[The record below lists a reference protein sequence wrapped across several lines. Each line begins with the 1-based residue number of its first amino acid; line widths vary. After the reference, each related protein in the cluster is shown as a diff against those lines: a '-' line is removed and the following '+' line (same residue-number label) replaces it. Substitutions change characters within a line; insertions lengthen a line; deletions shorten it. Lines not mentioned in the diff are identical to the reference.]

1 MACHHGASIPQRW
14 SDAARLEPTS
24 GPVVVL
30 RALLMRLPYRSSL
43 GFSAGILLF
52 LSSSNAFAQAAP
64 TGAPPADA
72 KALVEAPKKGPDAP
86 KIEKPLD
93 GTTVSVSA
101 GGVLTTGNSRLLA
114 LSGNGLYETRWD
126 NNAVG
131 AAVIGNYGQGATA
144 GKDIQ
149 VSAENLQGK
158 LRYDRYLVEEASLF
172 LINTGRHD
180 RFQGLSFRYNLDPGF
195 KYIFVNHTSTSFWG
209 EVGYDLQHDVRREDG
224 RAVLDADK
232 KPTFDANG
240 QPILLD
246 KTQTDHSSRLFA
258 GLKHAFNK
266 EVTFASGVE
275 YLQSFV
281 DSTRYRLNF
290 DALIAANIGAG
301 FAFGFGFS
309 ARYDHD
315 PLPGKEKLDTS
326 STVSLIFAFD
336 SVTPKKADTCPC
348 PEAAPP
354 APVPADATPAAPQ
367 PAPLPP
373 SAMPLDTTPPGATP
387 APATDSTTTTPAPP
401 AGN

>member
-1 MACHHGASIPQRW
+1 MRFPCRASV
-14 SDAARLEPTS
+14 
-24 GPVVVL
+24 G
-30 RALLMRLPYRSSL
+30 LP
-43 GFSAGILLF
+43 AGILLF
-52 LSSSNAFAQAAP
+52 LCSSNAFAQATP
-64 TGAPPADA
+64 TGAPPPDA
-72 KALVEAPKKGPDAP
+72 KALVEAPKKGPEAP
-86 KIEKPLD
+86 KLEKPLD

-266 EVTFASGVE
+266 EVTFASGLE

-336 SVTPKKADTCPC
+336 SVTPKKPDNCPC
-348 PEAAPP
+348 PGPEAAPPAPP
-354 APVPADATPAAPQ
+354 APVPADATPAAP
-367 PAPLPP
+367 PLAPSPPLPTAP
-373 SAMPLDTTPPGATP
+373 PGDTPP
-387 APATDSTTTTPAPP
+387 PATDSTTTTPPATTPP
-401 AGN
+401 ATNP

>member
-1 MACHHGASIPQRW
+1 MHFFPRAVRGATTVFG
-14 SDAARLEPTS
+14 AAA
-24 GPVVVL
+24 
-30 RALLMRLPYRSSL
+30 ALL
-43 GFSAGILLF
+43 FTSA
-52 LSSSNAFAQAAP
+52 AFAQATP

-93 GTTVSVSA
+93 GTTASVSA

-114 LSGNGLYETRWD
+114 ISGNGLYETRWD

-131 AAVIGNYGQGATA
+131 AAFIGNYGQGASA

-149 VSAENLQGK
+149 VSAENFQGK
-158 LRYDRYLVEEASLF
+158 VRYDRYLIEQASLF

-180 RFQGLSFRYNLDPGF
+180 RFQGLTFRYNLDPGF

-209 EVGYDLQHDVRREDG
+209 EIGYDLQHDVRREDG

-232 KPTFDANG
+232 NPTFDANG

-348 PEAAPP
+348 PAAGAPEPGGPSDNPP
-354 APVPADATPAAPQ
+354 PPPPP

-373 SAMPLDTTPPGATP
+373 STLPLDTTPPSAAP
-387 APATDSTTTTPAPP
+387 APATISPPPAATDSTTTTPAPP

>member
-1 MACHHGASIPQRW
+1 
-14 SDAARLEPTS
+14 
-24 GPVVVL
+24 V
-30 RALLMRLPYRSSL
+30 
-43 GFSAGILLF
+43 ILL
-52 LSSSNAFAQAAP
+52 STSAAFAQAAP

-72 KALVEAPKKGPDAP
+72 KVMVEAPKKGPDAP

-93 GTTVSVSA
+93 GTTASVSA

-114 LSGNGLYETRWD
+114 ISGNGLYETRWD

-131 AAVIGNYGQGATA
+131 AAFIGNYGQGATA

-158 LRYDRYLVEEASLF
+158 LRYDRYLVEQASLF

-209 EVGYDLQHDVRREDG
+209 EVGYDLQHDIRREDG

-281 DSTRYRLNF
+281 ESTRYRLNF

-309 ARYDHD
+309 ARYDHN

-336 SVTPKKADTCPC
+336 SVTPKTADTCPC
-348 PEAAPP
+348 PAAGAPEPGAPTDNPP
-354 APVPADATPAAPQ
+354 

-373 SAMPLDTTPPGATP
+373 LPPNTMPLDSTSPAATP
-387 APATDSTTTTPAPP
+387 APAPATVSPPPPATDSTTTRPAPP

>member
-1 MACHHGASIPQRW
+1 MG
-14 SDAARLEPTS
+14 T
-24 GPVVVL
+24 
-30 RALLMRLPYRSSL
+30 
-43 GFSAGILLF
+43 
-52 LSSSNAFAQAAP
+52 
-64 TGAPPADA
+64 PPPDA
-72 KALVEAPKKGPDAP
+72 KTLVEAPKKGPEAP

-93 GTTVSVSA
+93 GTTAAVSA

-114 LSGNGLYETRWD
+114 VSGNGLFETRYD

-131 AAVIGNYGQGATA
+131 VAAVGNYGQGATA
-144 GKDIQ
+144 GKAIQ
-149 VSAENLQGK
+149 VSAENIQGK
-158 LRYDRYLVEEASLF
+158 IRYDRYLIEQASLF

-180 RFQGLSFRYNLDPGF
+180 RFQGLTFRYNLDPGF
-195 KYIFVNHTSTSFWG
+195 KYVFVNHTSTSFWG
-209 EVGYDLQHDVRREDG
+209 EIGYDLQHDIRREDG
-224 RAVLDADK
+224 RAVLDANMM
-232 KPTFDANG
+232 PTFEANG

-266 EVTFASGVE
+266 EVTFATGVE

-281 DSTRYRLNF
+281 DSTRNRINF

-348 PEAAPP
+348 PEAGATAPGEAAPP
-354 APVPADATPAAPQ
+354 TAPTEPPPPPPPAGTTP
-367 PAPLPP
+367 
-373 SAMPLDTTPPGATP
+373 SDSTPPGATTTP
-387 APATDSTTTTPAPP
+387 PPATDTTAPPTLTPAPTDH
-401 AGN
+401 

>member
-1 MACHHGASIPQRW
+1 MHLAPRATRVTSSVLGA
-14 SDAARLEPTS
+14 AAVLLSTS
-24 GPVVVL
+24 
-30 RALLMRLPYRSSL
+30 A
-43 GFSAGILLF
+43 
-52 LSSSNAFAQAAP
+52 AFAQAAP

-72 KALVEAPKKGPDAP
+72 KVLVDAPKKGADAP

-93 GTTVSVSA
+93 GTTASVSA

-131 AAVIGNYGQGATA
+131 AAFIGNYGQGASA

-149 VSAENLQGK
+149 VSAENFQGK
-158 LRYDRYLVEEASLF
+158 IRYDRYLIEQASLF

-180 RFQGLSFRYNLDPGF
+180 RFQGLTFRYNLDPGF
-195 KYIFVNHTSTSFWG
+195 KYVFVNHTSTSFWG

-336 SVTPKKADTCPC
+336 SVTPKTADTCPC
-348 PEAAPP
+348 PAAGAAEPGAPTDNPP
-354 APVPADATPAAPQ
+354 PP

-373 SAMPLDTTPPGATP
+373 LPPSTMPLDTTPPGATP
-387 APATDSTTTTPAPP
+387 APAPATISPPPPATDSTTTTPAPP

>member
-1 MACHHGASIPQRW
+1 MHL
-14 SDAARLEPTS
+14 ARLASSALRPTS
-24 GPVVVL
+24 AVL
-30 RALLMRLPYRSSL
+30 GA
-43 GFSAGILLF
+43 AVIL
-52 LSSSNAFAQAAP
+52 LSSSSAFAQATP
-64 TGAPPADA
+64 TGAPPPDA
-72 KALVEAPKKGPDAP
+72 KTLVEAPKKGPEEP

-93 GTTVSVSA
+93 GTTASVSA

-114 LSGNGLYETRWD
+114 VSGNGVYETRWD

-131 AAVIGNYGQGATA
+131 AAAVGNYGQGAAA
-144 GKDIQ
+144 GKDIT
-149 VSAENLQGK
+149 VTAENIQGK
-158 LRYDRYLVEEASLF
+158 LRYDRYLIEQASLF

-180 RFQGLSFRYNLDPGF
+180 RFQGLTFRYNLDPGF
-195 KYIFVNHTSTSFWG
+195 KYIFVAHTSTSFWG
-209 EVGYDLQHDVRREDG
+209 EVGYDLQHDIRREDG

-232 KPTFDANG
+232 NPTFDANG

-281 DSTRYRLNF
+281 DSTRYRMNF

-336 SVTPKKADTCPC
+336 SVTPKKAATCPC
-348 PEAAPP
+348 PEAGAPAPGAPTDNPPRPP
-354 APVPADATPAAPQ
+354 ATPPPPPPPPGTAPADSTA
-367 PAPLPP
+367 
-373 SAMPLDTTPPGATP
+373 PGATP
-387 APATDSTTTTPAPP
+387 TPPPPATDSTTTTPPTTTPAP
-401 AGN
+401 ADH

>member
-1 MACHHGASIPQRW
+1 
-14 SDAARLEPTS
+14 
-24 GPVVVL
+24 VL
-30 RALLMRLPYRSSL
+30 VALLMHLAPRATRVTSSVL
-43 GFSAGILLF
+43 GAAAVLLSTSA
-52 LSSSNAFAQAAP
+52 AFAQAAP

-72 KALVEAPKKGPDAP
+72 KVLVDAPKKGADAP

-93 GTTVSVSA
+93 GTTASVSA

-131 AAVIGNYGQGATA
+131 AAFIGNYGQGASA

-149 VSAENLQGK
+149 VSAENFQGK
-158 LRYDRYLVEEASLF
+158 IRYDRYLIEQASLF

-180 RFQGLSFRYNLDPGF
+180 RFQGLTFRYNLDPGF
-195 KYIFVNHTSTSFWG
+195 KYVFVNHTSTSFWG

-336 SVTPKKADTCPC
+336 SVTPKTADTCPC
-348 PEAAPP
+348 PAAGAAEPGAPTDNPP
-354 APVPADATPAAPQ
+354 PP

-373 SAMPLDTTPPGATP
+373 LPPSTMPLDTTPPGATP
-387 APATDSTTTTPAPP
+387 APAPATISPPPPATDSTTTTPAPP

>member
-1 MACHHGASIPQRW
+1 
-14 SDAARLEPTS
+14 
-24 GPVVVL
+24 
-30 RALLMRLPYRSSL
+30 MRFPYRTSFGL
-43 GFSAGILLF
+43 SAALVV

-64 TGAPPADA
+64 TGAAPADA
-72 KALVEAPKKGPDAP
+72 KVLVEAPKKGPDAP

-114 LSGNGLYETRWD
+114 VSGNGLYETRWD
-126 NNAVG
+126 DNAVG

-144 GKDIQ
+144 GNDIH

-158 LRYDRYLVEEASLF
+158 LRYDRYLIEQASIF

-209 EVGYDLQHDVRREDG
+209 EIGYDLQHDIRREDG
-224 RAVLDADK
+224 RAVLDANK
-232 KPTFDANG
+232 LPTFDANG

-266 EVTFASGVE
+266 EVTFASGLE

-281 DSTRYRLNF
+281 DSTRYRLNL

-326 STVSLIFAFD
+326 STVSLIFALD
-336 SVTPKKADTCPC
+336 SVTPKKADNCPC
-348 PEAAPP
+348 PAPDAAPP
-354 APVPADATPAAPQ
+354 APAPADVTPAAP
-367 PAPLPP
+367 PAASPLAPLPP
-373 SAMPLDTTPPGATP
+373 PAANDSTINTPPATTPPATNP
-387 APATDSTTTTPAPP
+387 
-401 AGN
+401 

>member
-1 MACHHGASIPQRW
+1 
-14 SDAARLEPTS
+14 
-24 GPVVVL
+24 
-30 RALLMRLPYRSSL
+30 MRFPYRTSFGL
-43 GFSAGILLF
+43 SAALVV
-52 LSSSNAFAQAAP
+52 LSSSNAFAQAATP
-64 TGAPPADA
+64 TGAAPADA
-72 KALVEAPKKGPDAP
+72 KVLVEAPKKGPDAP

-114 LSGNGLYETRWD
+114 VSGNGLYETRWD
-126 NNAVG
+126 DNAVG

-144 GKDIQ
+144 GNDIH

-158 LRYDRYLVEEASLF
+158 LRYDRYLIEQASIF

-209 EVGYDLQHDVRREDG
+209 EIGYDLQHDIRREDG
-224 RAVLDADK
+224 RAVLDAK
-232 KPTFDANG
+232 KLPTFDANG

-266 EVTFASGVE
+266 EVTFASGLE

-281 DSTRYRLNF
+281 DSTRYRLNL

-336 SVTPKKADTCPC
+336 SVTPKKADNCPC
-348 PEAAPP
+348 PAPDAAPAAPAPAPPTPAPADVTPAAPP
-354 APVPADATPAAPQ
+354 AASPL
-367 PAPLPP
+367 APLPP
-373 SAMPLDTTPPGATP
+373 PAANDSTINTPPATTPPATNP
-387 APATDSTTTTPAPP
+387 
-401 AGN
+401 

>member
-1 MACHHGASIPQRW
+1 
-14 SDAARLEPTS
+14 
-24 GPVVVL
+24 VL
-30 RALLMRLPYRSSL
+30 RALFMRFPCRASVGLP
-43 GFSAGILLF
+43 AGILLF
-52 LSSSNAFAQAAP
+52 LCSSNAFAQATP
-64 TGAPPADA
+64 TGAPPPDA
-72 KALVEAPKKGPDAP
+72 KALVEAPKKGPEAP
-86 KIEKPLD
+86 KLEKPLD

-158 LRYDRYLVEEASLF
+158 LRYDRYLVEQASLF

-266 EVTFASGVE
+266 EVTFASGLE

-336 SVTPKKADTCPC
+336 SVTPKKPDNCPC
-348 PEAAPP
+348 PGPEAAPPAPP
-354 APVPADATPAAPQ
+354 APVPADATPAAP
-367 PAPLPP
+367 PLAPSPPLPTAP
-373 SAMPLDTTPPGATP
+373 PGDTPP
-387 APATDSTTTTPAPP
+387 PATDSTTTTPPATTPP
-401 AGN
+401 ATNP

>member
-1 MACHHGASIPQRW
+1 MRFPRRAS
-14 SDAARLEPTS
+14 SVA
-24 GPVVVL
+24 VL
-30 RALLMRLPYRSSL
+30 L
-43 GFSAGILLF
+43 
-52 LSSSNAFAQAAP
+52 LSSSNAFAQATP
-64 TGAPPADA
+64 TGAPPPDT
-72 KALVEAPKKGPDAP
+72 KTLVEAPKKGPEAP

-114 LSGNGLYETRWD
+114 VSGNGLYETRWND
-126 NNAVG
+126 NAVG
-131 AAVIGNYGQGATA
+131 AAFIGNYGQGATA
-144 GKDIQ
+144 GKDIH

-158 LRYDRYLVEEASLF
+158 LRYDRYLIEQASLF

-209 EVGYDLQHDVRREDG
+209 EAGYDLQHDIRREDG
-224 RAVLDADK
+224 RAVLDANNQ
-232 KPTFDANG
+232 PTFDANG
-240 QPILLD
+240 QPILLS

-266 EVTFASGVE
+266 EVTFATGVE

-281 DSTRYRLNF
+281 DSTRNRINF

-309 ARYDHD
+309 ARYAHD
-315 PLPGKEKLDTS
+315 PLPGKEQLDTS

-354 APVPADATPAAPQ
+354 APAASDAPPAAP
-367 PAPLPP
+367 PLAPLPP
-373 SAMPLDTTPPGATP
+373 LPPPATTLPGDAPPP
-387 APATDSTTTTPAPP
+387 APPPPATDSTTTTPPATTPP
-401 AGN
+401 TTNP